1 MWRMRLSLRLLLKSL
16 LLIVGVNSFAQTS
29 YTQTSY
35 SGNDNTGCK
44 PPFNRQR
51 WHDLIDVSQRNAL
64 KAFQGSNNEE
74 VKYYVIQALTKR
86 IDDLQCAIESDSLT
100 KDQPKIGYL
109 RGLDDVIK
117 KFTTLYRNRQF
128 NPSQL
133 PLALE
138 AYEECIMKDERR
150 QSIEN
155 VIERSTYEVANLL
168 TENTAFRNNPG
179 LRASQNAV
187 WRKYLD
193 LHPDQ
198 ILPTLKKHPELP
210 FRDSMIKVVAR
221 VLPKRLYDYASSRDW
236 FGDAILN
243 VKDDSLVMTIAK
255 MARGSKSGQ
264 LYFPFLDNIIAGR
277 ISLEDIDEVKSDDA
291 KYYRLLVQTRL
302 DYVSRAMNNEQIIS
316 MDDLDRMLAAKAIN
330 PFITTINALHEKPD
344 AVRFAILEQLN
355 AQELYYLAIQGET
368 ELYTSSFVHGVFPK
382 MLAKFGNRGDSLLA
396 SVGFDRFK
404 KFLKMCAGYNTLSD
418 FLASIPDKDRAQLIM
433 TAFVNNLEKSK
444 GLEDGVDVAD
454 SYASIYESIK
464 PVADEMLYNVKW
476 NLDRNIKENNKRGTV
491 MYNLLYKLFLSV
503 DTTKNID
510 LTKEFGIP
518 PVYNINYQ
526 TLVDDS
532 AHKVVM
538 QVFFYGDDDGKMNY
552 NGFISDLNKAGWSI
566 AANTKYWLAFTSPK
580 GQPVVIYANKWFDD
594 EKEEG
599 AIEKAQGALREYLEQ
614 KNIQPSIVV
623 HRGHSYWVSSTIEQI
638 QPAAKVVL
646 LGSCGGYNVIHNV
659 LQHAPDAHII
669 ASKQTGKKDINQP
682 FMNILNEKLRNGSN
696 IDWIPLWKEFKA
708 KAGNVEGFDDY
719 VPPYKNLGALFI
731 KAYNSSMGTND

>member
-1 MWRMRLSLRLLLKSL
+1 MRLSLRLLLKSL
-16 LLIVGVNSFAQTS
+16 LLIVGTNSFAQTV
-29 YTQTSY
+29 YTQTSSY
-35 SGNDNTGCK
+35 NGNANTGCK

-51 WHDLIDVSQRNAL
+51 WHDLIDNSQRNAL
-64 KAFQGSNNEE
+64 KAFQGGTNEE
-74 VKYYVIQALTKR
+74 VKYYVTQALTRR
-86 IDDLQCAIESDSLT
+86 IDDLQCLIEKDSLT

-109 RGLDDVIK
+109 RGLDEATK
-117 KFTTLYRNRQF
+117 KFIDLHRKKQF
-128 NPSQL
+128 NASQF
-133 PLALE
+133 PLALD
-138 AYEECIMKDERR
+138 AFEECMMRDERK
-150 QSIEN
+150 QSIEDI
-155 VIERSTYEVANLL
+155 IERSSYEVANLL
-168 TENTAFRNNPG
+168 AENSAFRNNPG
-179 LRASQNAV
+179 IRASQNAV

-198 ILPTLKKHPELP
+198 ILSTLKKHPELP
-210 FRDSMIKVVAR
+210 FRDSMIKIAAR
-221 VLPKRLYDYASSRDW
+221 ILPKRLYDYASARDW

-243 VKDDSLVMTIAK
+243 VRDSLVMTIVK

-264 LYFPFLDNIIAGR
+264 LYFPFLDNIIAGK
-277 ISLEDIDEVKSDDA
+277 ISLSDIDQVKTDDV

-302 DYVSRAMNNEQIIS
+302 DYVSRSMNNEQIIS
-316 MDDLDRMLAAKAIN
+316 MDDLDKMLGAKAID
-330 PFITTINALHEKPD
+330 PFIKTINELHEKPD

-368 ELYTSSFVHGVFPK
+368 ELYTSSFVKGVFPK

-454 SYASIYESIK
+454 SYASINEAIK
-464 PVADEMLYNVKW
+464 PVADEMLYNVKL

-503 DTTKNID
+503 DSTKNID

-526 TLVDDS
+526 NLVDDS

-552 NGFISDLNKAGWSI
+552 GGFISELNRAGWKV
-566 AANTKYWLAFTSPK
+566 AADNKYWVAFTSPK

-594 EKEEG
+594 EREEG
-599 AIEKAQGALREYLEQ
+599 AIERAQGALRQYLEE
-614 KNIQPSIVV
+614 KSIQPTIIV

-646 LGSCGGYNVIHNV
+646 LGSCGGYNVIHKV

-682 FMNILNEKLRNGSN
+682 FMNILNEKLRTGSN

>member
-1 MWRMRLSLRLLLKSL
+1 MRLSLRLLLKSL
-16 LLIVGVNSFAQTS
+16 LLIVGINSFAQTS
-29 YTQTSY
+29 YTQTSSY
-35 SGNDNTGCK
+35 NSNGNTGCK

-51 WHDLIDVSQRNAL
+51 WHDLIDASQRNAL
-64 KAFQGSNNEE
+64 RTFQGSSNEE
-74 VKYYVIQALTKR
+74 VKYYVTQALTRR
-86 IDDLQCAIESDSLT
+86 IDDLQCIIEKDSLT

-109 RGLDDVIK
+109 RGLDDLVK
-117 KFTTLYRNRQF
+117 KFTALHKNKQF
-128 NPSQL
+128 NASQL
-133 PLALE
+133 PLALD
-138 AYEECIMKDERR
+138 AYEECMMKDVKR
-150 QSIEN
+150 QSIEGI
-155 VIERSTYEVANLL
+155 VERSSYEVANLL
-168 TENTAFRNNPG
+168 AENSAFRNNPG
-179 LRASQNAV
+179 KRAAENIK

-198 ILPTLKKHPELP
+198 ILSTLKKHPELP

-221 VLPKRLYDYASSRDW
+221 ILPKRLYDYAAAKDP
-236 FGDAILN
+236 FGDAILRIT
-243 VKDDSLVMTIAK
+243 DDSLVMTIAK

-277 ISLEDIDEVKSDDA
+277 ISLADIDQVKSDDV

-302 DYVSRAMNNEQIIS
+302 DYVNRTMNNEQIIS
-316 MDDLDRMLAAKAIN
+316 MEDLEKMLGAKAID
-330 PFITTINALHEKPD
+330 PFIKTINELHEKPD
-344 AVRFAILEQLN
+344 AVRFAILDQLN

-454 SYASIYESIK
+454 SYASIFESIK
-464 PVADEMLYNVKW
+464 PVADEMLYNVKL

-518 PVYNINYQ
+518 PVYSINYQ

-552 NGFISDLNKAGWSI
+552 NGFISELNRAGWKVT
-566 AANTKYWLAFTSPK
+566 ADTRYWLAFSSPK

-599 AIEKAQGALREYLEQ
+599 VIEKAQGALRQYLEE
-614 KNIQPSIVV
+614 KNIQPTIVV

-682 FMNILNEKLRNGSN
+682 FMNILNEKLKNGSN
-696 IDWIPLWKEFKA
+696 IDWIPLWKEFKVR
-708 KAGNVEGFDDY
+708 AGNVEGFDDY

>member
-1 MWRMRLSLRLLLKSL
+1 MHLSLRLLLKSL
-16 LLIVGVNSFAQTS
+16 LLVVGFNSFAQTT
-29 YTQTSY
+29 YTQTSSY
-35 SGNDNTGCK
+35 NSNANTGCK

-51 WHDLIDVSQRNAL
+51 WHDLIDGSQKTAIRT
-64 KAFQGSNNEE
+64 FQGSNNED
-74 VKYYVIQALTKR
+74 VKYYVSQALTKTV
-86 IDDLQCAIESDSLT
+86 DDLQCVIERDSLT

-109 RGLDDVIK
+109 RGLDDAIK
-117 KFTTLYRNRQF
+117 KFISLYKSKQF
-128 NPSQL
+128 NASYL
-133 PLALE
+133 PVALD
-138 AYEECIMKDERR
+138 AYEQCMMRDERK
-150 QSIEN
+150 QSIADI
-155 VIERSTYEVANLL
+155 VDASSYEVASILA
-168 TENTAFRNNPG
+168 ENSAFRNNPG
-179 LRASQNAV
+179 IRASQNAV

-193 LHPDQ
+193 LHPEQ

-210 FRDSMIKVVAR
+210 FRDSLIKIAAR
-221 VLPKRLYDYASSRDW
+221 ITPKRLYDYASARDW
-236 FGDAILN
+236 FSDAILN
-243 VKDDSLVMTIAK
+243 VRDDSLVMTIAK

-264 LYFPFLDNIIAGR
+264 LYFPFLDNIIAGK
-277 ISLEDIDEVKSDDA
+277 ISLADIDQVKADDA
-291 KYYRLLVQTRL
+291 KYYKLLVQTRM
-302 DYVSRAMNNEQIIS
+302 DYVTRSMNNENIIS
-316 MDDLDRMLAAKAIN
+316 MDDLDDMLAQKAKD
-330 PFITTINALHEKPD
+330 PFIKTINELHEKPD

-355 AQELYYLAIQGET
+355 AQELYYLAIEGET
-368 ELYTSSFVHGVFPK
+368 ELYTSSFVKGVFPK

-396 SVGFDRFK
+396 SVSFDRFK

-454 SYASIYESIK
+454 SYASIYETIK
-464 PVADEMLYNVKW
+464 PVADEMLYNIKL

-503 DTTKNID
+503 DSTKNID

-552 NGFISDLNKAGWSI
+552 GGFVSQLNKAGWKV
-566 AANTKYWLAFTSPK
+566 AADTKYWLAFSSPK

-594 EKEEG
+594 EKQEG
-599 AIEKAQGALREYLEQ
+599 IIEKAQGDLRQHLEE
-614 KNIQPSIVV
+614 KGIEPTIIV
-623 HRGHSYWVSSTIEQI
+623 HRGHSYWVSSTIDQI

-646 LGSCGGYNVIHNV
+646 LGSCGGYNVIHKV

-669 ASKQTGKKDINQP
+669 ASKQTGKMDINQP
-682 FMNILNEKLRNGSN
+682 FINILNEKLSSGSN

-708 KAGNVEGFDDY
+708 RAGNIEGFDDY

>member
-1 MWRMRLSLRLLLKSL
+1 LKSL
-16 LLIVGVNSFAQTS
+16 LLIVGFNSFAQTT
-29 YTQTSY
+29 YTQTSSY
-35 SGNDNTGCK
+35 NSNGNTGCK

-51 WHDLIDVSQRNAL
+51 WHDLIDASQKNAL
-64 KAFQGSNNEE
+64 KAFQGNTNEE
-74 VKYYVIQALTKR
+74 VKYHVTQALTRR
-86 IDDLQCAIESDSLT
+86 IDDLQCAIERDSLT

-109 RGLDDVIK
+109 RGLDDAVK
-117 KFTTLYRNRQF
+117 KFIDLYRKKQF
-128 NPSQL
+128 NASQF
-133 PLALE
+133 PVALD
-138 AYEECIMKDERR
+138 AFEECMRRDERR
-150 QSIEN
+150 QSIAD
-155 VIERSTYEVANLL
+155 VIDRNSYEVANLL
-168 TENTAFRNNPG
+168 AENTAFRNNPG
-179 LRASQNAV
+179 IRASQNAV

-193 LHPDQ
+193 IHPDQ
-198 ILPTLKKHPELP
+198 ILSTLKKHPELP

-221 VLPKRLYDYASSRDW
+221 ILPKRLYDYASARDW
-236 FGDAILN
+236 FGDAILS
-243 VKDDSLVMTIAK
+243 VRDDSLVMTIAK

-277 ISLEDIDEVKSDDA
+277 ISLADIDQVKSDDV

-302 DYVSRAMNNEQIIS
+302 DYVNRTMNNEQIIS
-316 MDDLDRMLAAKAIN
+316 MDDLDKMLFQKAKE
-330 PFITTINALHEKPD
+330 PFIRTINELHEKPD

-355 AQELYYLAIQGET
+355 AQELYYLAIEGET
-368 ELYTSSFVHGVFPK
+368 ELYTSSFVKGVFPK
-382 MLAKFGNRGDSLLA
+382 MMAKYGNRGDSLLA

-404 KFLKMCAGYNTLSD
+404 KFIKMCAGYNTLSD

-454 SYASIYESIK
+454 SYSSIYETIK
-464 PVADEMLYNVKW
+464 PVANEMLYNVKL
-476 NLDRNIKENNKRGTV
+476 NLDRNVKENNKRGIV
-491 MYNLLYKLFLSV
+491 IYNLLYKLFLSV
-503 DTTKNID
+503 DSTKNID

-526 TLVDDS
+526 SLVDDS
-532 AHKVVM
+532 AKKVVM

-552 NGFISDLNKAGWSI
+552 SGFASELNRAGWKV
-566 AANTKYWLAFTSPK
+566 AADNKYWLAFSSPK

-594 EKEEG
+594 EREEG
-599 AIEKAQGALREYLEQ
+599 AIERAQGALKEHLEQ
-614 KNIQPSIVV
+614 KGIQPTIIV

-646 LGSCGGYNVIHNV
+646 LGSCGGYNVVHNV